1 MREERD
7 VGSYYYERE
16 RVRGG
21 APLCGDDLR
30 ERAGM
35 ESRRGEIWNSG
46 MEQEAKGGQRDG
58 TGTLTKS

>member
-30 ERAGM
+30 ERDG
-35 ESRRGEIWNSG
+35 ESPREIWNWNG
-46 MEQEAKGGQRDG
+46 ARERGRAERRRE
-58 TGTLTKS
+58 L